1 MSISILGA
9 GAFGT
14 SLAISLGLGGKEV
27 TVWTRDG
34 EAANAMQKSRENTA
48 RLPGASLPESVTVTA
63 ELADLN
69 DDIVLLA
76 VPMQKLRS
84 ALESAPQLHDKTLV
98 ACCKGIELTSGAGP
112 VEIVSAVA
120 PNAKAAILTG
130 PSFAADIAKG
140 LPTALTLACQ
150 DADALKLLQSELQS
164 PNLRIYRTKDT
175 AGAELGGALK
185 NVMAIACGAA
195 MGAGLGESARASLIT
210 RGFAEMNRMARALGA
225 QPDTLAGLSG
235 FGDLILTCTSEQSR
249 NYRFGLSLG
258 REEAFDASIT
268 VEGAA
273 TARATLARAQTLNID
288 MPITLSVVALLDQK
302 LNVREAVTQLL
313 ARPAKEE

>member
-1 MSISILGA
+1 MSISIMGA

-14 SLAISLGLGGKEV
+14 SLAISQALGGKSV
-27 TVWTRDG
+27 TLWARDKN
-34 EAANAMQKSRENTA
+34 AAKIMQAQRQNTA
-48 RLPGASLPESVTVTA
+48 RLPGADLPNIVSITA
-63 ELADLN
+63 ELVDLK
-69 DDIVLLA
+69 DEIVLLA

-84 ALESAPQLHDKTLV
+84 ALQAAPELHGKTLV
-98 ACCKGIELTSGAGP
+98 ACCKGIELTTGAGP
-112 VEIVSAVA
+112 IDVIKDIA
-120 PNAKAAILTG
+120 PKSKAAILTG

-140 LPTALTLACQ
+140 LPTALTLACD
-150 DADALKLLQSELQS
+150 DADTLEHLQSELMT
-164 PNLRIYRTKDT
+164 PNLRVYRTTDT
-175 AGAELGGALK
+175 TGAELGGALK

-210 RGFAEMNRMARALGA
+210 RGFAEMNRMALALGA

-258 REEAFDASIT
+258 RDEDFDAAIT

-273 TARATLARAQTLNID
+273 TARATVERAKALEIE
-288 MPITLSVVALLDQK
+288 MPITQSVVALLDQK
-302 LNVREAVTQLL
+302 LNVREAVTKLL
-313 ARPAKEE
+313 ARPPKEE

>member
-1 MSISILGA
+1 MSISIMGA

-14 SLAISLGLGGKEV
+14 SLAISQALGGKPV
-27 TVWTRDG
+27 TLWARDNN
-34 EAANAMQKSRENTA
+34 AAKMMQTQRLNTA
-48 RLPGASLPESVTVTA
+48 RLPGADLPDTVSITA
-63 ELADLN
+63 ELGDLE
-69 DDIVLLA
+69 DEIVLLA

-84 ALESAPQLHDKTLV
+84 ALQAAPELHGKTLV

-112 VEIVSAVA
+112 IDVIKDIA
-120 PNAKAAILTG
+120 PKAKAAILTG

-140 LPTALTLACQ
+140 LPTALTLACD
-150 DADALKLLQSELQS
+150 DADTLEHLQSELIT
-164 PNLRIYRTKDT
+164 PNLRVYRTTDT
-175 AGAELGGALK
+175 SGAELGGALK

-210 RGFAEMNRMARALGA
+210 RGFAEMNRMALALGA

-258 REEAFDASIT
+258 RDEAFDAAIT

-273 TARATLARAQTLNID
+273 TARATFERAKSLEID
-288 MPITLSVVALLDQK
+288 MPITQSVVALLDQK

-313 ARPAKEE
+313 ARPPKEE